1 MELCADCQERRLVRR
16 CSPWVRRVGGGRMVE
31 RDERKLADQDLAIN
45 AGIAAEIGR
54 LSDELSEARDQLA
67 ATCEVLAV
75 IGRSA
80 ADLEAVLETVVESAR
95 RLCAADA
102 GQVFLV
108 DGDRYRF
115 AYGSGMTAEYREFIT
130 NNPVVLDRGTLV
142 GRVGVDRRAT
152 QIMDVLDDP
161 DYGRPDVQR
170 VGGYRTIMGVP
181 MLLDGEVVGVLSVW
195 RTQVDPFSD
204 HAVEVLT
211 TFAAQAALAVRTVE
225 LVRTLESRSS
235 ELGRKV
241 NQLEALRAVGEAV
254 SSSLN
259 LTEMLNTIIT
269 QAVELSGSD
278 GGSIYEFEEG
288 TKEFRVETV
297 CGTSQE
303 AFDALRRA
311 RIGLDDT
318 FMGKAATLGRS
329 LELTDLRDAPL
340 DPHLS
345 ALAETGWRSLVAVP
359 MLREGR
365 IVGAMVIRRHTPGR
379 IPQEI
384 SDLLE
389 TFASQSALA
398 LTNAQLYRQLERQS
412 AALEIASRH
421 KSEFLA
427 SMSHELRT
435 PLNAIIGFSEVLLE
449 RMFGELNERQDDYL
463 RDIWSSGKHLLELLN
478 DILDLSKIEA
488 GQMVLNRSEFDV
500 GESLEY
506 CLSLVRERAIKQRI
520 LLNLEVEPEVG
531 LVNADRLRV
540 RQVVLNLL
548 SNAVKFTPDGGRVQV
563 RASMRDQDL
572 VVTVAD
578 TGPGVAAEDRQRIF
592 DSFQQGTHHTEQVE
606 GTGLGLTLS
615 KQIVELH
622 GGRIWVDSEP
632 GNGSTF
638 GFALPAGS
646 GDPALT
652 SVPLAALDPGLTM
665 EPAPDLGPTVVV
677 VEDDRRSF
685 DLLRVYL
692 EAAGA
697 RVVGA
702 RDGAEGLDTVRRL
715 NPAGVILDILLPGV
729 DGWEVLAQLK
739 ADPGTAAIPVIVVS
753 MVDERGR
760 GFALG
765 AAEYLVK
772 PVGKEQLLAALY
784 RAAAM
789 PERQHTVVAIDDD
802 PMAIELVRA
811 SLEPEG
817 WTVVGAATG
826 QEGLALIRERQ
837 PSAVLL
843 DLLMPGMDGFEVVE
857 ALRADPDTK
866 SVPVVILT
874 SKSMNQEDKERL
886 QGRITYVARKTEF
899 DLSGL
904 GGLLRWASTSRQ
916 SPDPESG

>member
-1 MELCADCQERRLVRR
+1 
-16 CSPWVRRVGGGRMVE
+16 MVE
-31 RDERKLADQDLAIN
+31 RDKRKPADQDPAIN
-45 AGIAAEIGR
+45 AETTEIER
-54 LSDELSEARDQLA
+54 LADELTEVREQLG
-67 ATCEVLAV
+67 ATSEVLAV
-75 IGRSA
+75 IGRSVSN
-80 ADLEAVLETVVESAR
+80 LEEVLETVVESGR
-95 RLCAADA
+95 KLCGADA
-102 GQVFLV
+102 GQISLV
-108 DGDRYRF
+108 DGDRYRL
-115 AYGSGMTAEYREFIT
+115 AYGSGMTAEHREFIA

-142 GRVGVDRRAT
+142 GRVGLDRRAT
-152 QIMDVLDDP
+152 QITDVLADP
-161 DYGRPDVQR
+161 DYSLAQAQR
-170 VGGYRTIMGVP
+170 AAGYRTLMGVP
-181 MLLDGEVVGVLSVW
+181 MLLEGEVVGVLMVW
-195 RTQVDPFSD
+195 RTKVDPFSD
-204 HAVEVLT
+204 HAVKVLT
-211 TFAAQAALAVRTVE
+211 AFAAQAALAVRTVD
-225 LVRTLESRSS
+225 LVRALESRTD

-241 NQLEALRAVGEAV
+241 TQLEALGVVGQAE
-254 SSSLN
+254 SFSLN
-259 LTEMLNTIIT
+259 LTEVLSTIIT
-269 QAVELSGSD
+269 QAVQLSGTD
-278 GGSIYEFEEG
+278 GGSIYEFDEDAR
-288 TKEFRVETV
+288 EFRVETV
-297 CGTSQE
+297 CGTRPE
-303 AFDALRRA
+303 ELDALRRT

-318 FMGKAATLGRS
+318 FLGKAAMLGRP

-345 ALAETGWRSLVAVP
+345 ILAEGGWRSLVAVP

-365 IVGAMVIRRHTPGR
+365 IVGAMVVRRRTPGR
-379 IPQEI
+379 VPQEI
-384 SDLLE
+384 CDLLE

-398 LTNAQLYRQLERQS
+398 LINAQLYRELERQS
-412 AALEIASRH
+412 AALEVASQH

-500 GESLEY
+500 RESLEY
-506 CLSLVRERAIKQRI
+506 CLALVRERAIKQRM
-520 LLNLEVEPEVG
+520 LLSLEVGPEVG
-531 LVNADRLRV
+531 LVNADRLRF

-548 SNAVKFTPDGGRVQV
+548 SNAVKFTPDGGRVGV
-563 RASMRDQDL
+563 RASIRDQIL
-572 VVTVAD
+572 VVEVAD

-592 DSFQQGTHHTEQVE
+592 DAFQQGTRHPEQTE

-615 KQIVELH
+615 KRILELH
-622 GGRIWVDSEP
+622 GGRIWVESEA
-632 GNGSTF
+632 GKGSTF

-646 GDPALT
+646 GEPALT
-652 SVPLAALDPGLTM
+652 SVPQAGLDSGFPAELASGP
-665 EPAPDLGPTVVV
+665 GPTVVV

-697 RVVGA
+697 RVVSA
-702 RDGAEGLDTVRRL
+702 RDGEEGLDTVRRL
-715 NPAGVILDILLPGV
+715 SPAGVILDILLPGI

-739 ADPGTAAIPVIVVS
+739 ADPDTAAIPVVVVS
-753 MVDERGR
+753 MLDERGR

-772 PVGKEQLLAALY
+772 PVGKDPLLAALH
-784 RAAAM
+784 RAAAI

-802 PMAIELVRA
+802 PLAIELVRA

-817 WTVVGAATG
+817 WTVLGAATG
-826 QEGLALIRERQ
+826 QEGLALIRERK

-857 ALRADPDTK
+857 ALRADPGTK

-874 SKSMNQEDKERL
+874 SKSMTQQDKERL

-904 GGLLRWASTSRQ
+904 AGLLRWASTSRQ
-916 SPDPESG
+916 SPASEPG

>member
-1 MELCADCQERRLVRR
+1 MAEWGKRKPADHDPAV
-16 CSPWVRRVGGGRMVE
+16 
-31 RDERKLADQDLAIN
+31 N
-45 AGIAAEIGR
+45 AGMTAETER
-54 LSDELSEARDQLA
+54 LGDELAEVREQLA
-67 ATCEVLAV
+67 ATSEVLAV

-80 ADLEAVLETVVESAR
+80 SDLEGVLETVVASAR
-95 RLCAADA
+95 KLCAADA

-115 AYGSGMTAEYREFIT
+115 AHGSGMSPEYRELIA
-130 NNPVVLDRGTLV
+130 NNPVVLDRGTV
-142 GRVGVDRRAT
+142 AGRVGLDRRAT
-152 QIMDVLDDP
+152 QITDVLADP
-161 DYGRPDVQR
+161 DYGLADAQR
-170 VGGYRTIMGVP
+170 LAGYRTVMGVP
-181 MLLDGEVVGVLSVW
+181 MLLDNEVIGMLTVW
-195 RTQVDPFSD
+195 RTQVNPFSD

-211 TFAAQAALAVRTVE
+211 AFAAQAALAVRTVD
-225 LVRTLESRSS
+225 LVRALASGTE

-241 NQLEALRAVGEAV
+241 TQLEALGTVGQAV

-259 LTEMLNTIIT
+259 LTDVLNTIIT
-269 QAVELSGSD
+269 QAVRLSGSD
-278 GGSIYEFEEG
+278 GGSIYEFDES
-288 TKEFRVETV
+288 TREFHVETV

-303 AFDALRRA
+303 AFDALRGA
-311 RIGLDDT
+311 RISLDDT
-318 FMGKAATLGRS
+318 FIGKAATLGRP

-340 DPHLS
+340 DPHLNV
-345 ALAETGWRSLVAVP
+345 LAETGWRSLVAVP

-379 IPQEI
+379 VPQEI
-384 SDLLE
+384 YDLLE

-398 LTNAQLYRQLERQS
+398 LINAQLYRRLEQQS
-412 AALEIASRH
+412 AALEVASQH

-488 GQMVLNRSEFDV
+488 GQMVLSRSEFV
-500 GESLEY
+500 VRESLEY
-506 CLSLVRERAIKQRI
+506 CLSMVRERALQQRV
-520 LLNLEVEPEVG
+520 LLSLDVDPEVG
-531 LVNADRLRV
+531 LLDADRLRF
-540 RQVVLNLL
+540 RQVVLNML
-548 SNAVKFTPDGGRVQV
+548 SNAVKFTSEGGRVDV
-563 RASMRDQDL
+563 SASLRGQDL
-572 VVTVAD
+572 VVLVAD
-578 TGPGVAAEDRQRIF
+578 TGVGVPAEDRERIF
-592 DSFQQGTHHTEQVE
+592 DAFQQGARPSGQVE

-615 KQIVELH
+615 KRILELH
-622 GGRIWVDSEP
+622 GGRIWVESEA
-632 GNGSTF
+632 GKGSTF
-638 GFALPAGS
+638 GIALPAGS
-646 GDPALT
+646 EEPAVK
-652 SVPLAALDPGLTM
+652 SVPQAGLDSDNTL
-665 EPAPDLGPTVVV
+665 EPAPGPRPTVVV

-697 RVVGA
+697 RVVSAG
-702 RDGAEGLDTVRRL
+702 DGEEGLDTVRRL
-715 NPAGVILDILLPGV
+715 SPAGVVLDILLPGI
-729 DGWEVLAQLK
+729 DGWDVLAQLK
-739 ADPGTAAIPVIVVS
+739 ADPGTASIPVVVVS

-765 AAEYLVK
+765 ATEYLVK

-789 PERQHTVVAIDDD
+789 ERKERHTVVAIDDD
-802 PMAIELVRA
+802 PLAIELVRA

-817 WTVVGAATG
+817 WTVLGAATG
-826 QEGLALIRERQ
+826 QQGLALIRERQ

-857 ALRADPDTK
+857 ALRADPETK

-874 SKSMNQEDKERL
+874 SKSMTPQDKERL

-904 GGLLRWASTSRQ
+904 GGLLRWASTSQ
-916 SPDPESG
+916 SPAAESG

>member
-1 MELCADCQERRLVRR
+1 
-16 CSPWVRRVGGGRMVE
+16 MVE
-31 RDERKLADQDLAIN
+31 RDKRKSADHDPANNSEITAEIERLADELAKVR
-45 AGIAAEIGR
+45 E
-54 LSDELSEARDQLA
+54 QLG
-67 ATCEVLAV
+67 ATSEVLAA

-80 ADLEAVLETVVESAR
+80 SDLEGVLETVVESAR
-95 RLCAADA
+95 KLCGADA

-108 DGDRYRF
+108 DGDRYRL
-115 AYGSGMTAEYREFIT
+115 AYGSGTTAEYREFIA
-130 NNPVVLDRGTLV
+130 NNPVVLDRRTLV
-142 GRVGVDRRAT
+142 GRIGLDRRAT
-152 QIMDVLDDP
+152 QITDVLADP
-161 DYGRPDVQR
+161 EYRTDAQR
-170 VGGYRTIMGVP
+170 MAGYRTIMGVP

-195 RTQVDPFSD
+195 RIQIHPFSGG
-204 HAVEVLT
+204 AVEVLT
-211 TFAAQAALAVRTVE
+211 TFAAQAALAVRTVD
-225 LVRTLESRSS
+225 LVRTLKSRTD

-241 NQLEALRAVGEAV
+241 SQLEALGAVGQAV

-259 LTEMLNTIIT
+259 PNEVLNTIIT
-269 QAVELSGSD
+269 QAVQLSGSD
-278 GGSIYEFEEG
+278 GGSIYKFDEDAR
-288 TKEFRVETV
+288 EFRVETV
-297 CGTSQE
+297 CGTSPE

-311 RIGLDDT
+311 RIALNDT
-318 FMGKAATLGRS
+318 FIGKAAALGRP

-345 ALAETGWRSLVAVP
+345 VLAETGWRSLVAVP

-365 IVGAMVIRRHTPGR
+365 VVGAMVIRRHTPGR
-379 IPQEI
+379 IPQEVY
-384 SDLLE
+384 DLLE
-389 TFASQSALA
+389 TFASQSSLA
-398 LTNAQLYRQLERQS
+398 LINAQLYRQLERQS
-412 AALEIASRH
+412 AALEVASRH

-488 GQMVLNRSEFDV
+488 GQMVLNRSEFAV
-500 GESLEY
+500 RESLEY
-506 CLSLVRERAIKQRI
+506 CLSMVRERALKQGI
-520 LLNLEVEPEVG
+520 LLSLEVDPQVG
-531 LVNADRLRV
+531 LLDADRLRF

-548 SNAVKFTPDGGRVQV
+548 SNAVKFTPDGGRVRV
-563 RASMRDQDL
+563 RAAIRDQDL
-572 VVTVAD
+572 VVEVTD
-578 TGPGVAAEDRQRIF
+578 TGPGVAVEDRQRIF
-592 DSFQQGTHHTEQVE
+592 DSFQQGLQHPEQTE

-615 KQIVELH
+615 KRILELH
-622 GGRIWVDSEP
+622 EGRIWVESEI
-632 GNGSTF
+632 GKGSTF

-646 GDPALT
+646 GEPALM
-652 SVPLAALDPGLTM
+652 SVPQVGLDSGFPTELAPG
-665 EPAPDLGPTVVV
+665 PGPTVVV

-697 RVVGA
+697 RVVSA
-702 RDGAEGLDTVRRL
+702 RDGEEGLDTVRRL
-715 NPAGVILDILLPGV
+715 SPAGVILDILLPGI

-739 ADPGTAAIPVIVVS
+739 ADPETAAIPVVVVS
-753 MVDERGR
+753 MLDERGR

-772 PVGKEQLLAALY
+772 PVGKDPLLAALH
-784 RAAAM
+784 RAAAI
-789 PERQHTVVAIDDD
+789 PERKHTVVAIDDD
-802 PMAIELVRA
+802 SLAIELVRA

-817 WTVVGAATG
+817 WTVLGAATG
-826 QEGLALIRERQ
+826 QEGLALVRERQ
-837 PSAVLL
+837 PCAVLL

-874 SKSMNQEDKERL
+874 SKSMTQQDKERL
-886 QGRITYVARKTEF
+886 QGRITYVARKAEF

-904 GGLLRWASTSRQ
+904 AGLVRWASTSRQ
-916 SPDPESG
+916 SPASESG

>member
-1 MELCADCQERRLVRR
+1 
-16 CSPWVRRVGGGRMVE
+16 MVE
-31 RDERKLADQDLAIN
+31 RDKRKPADQDPAIN
-45 AGIAAEIGR
+45 AEITAEIER
-54 LSDELSEARDQLA
+54 LGDELAEVREQLG
-67 ATCEVLAV
+67 ATSEVLAV

-80 ADLEAVLETVVESAR
+80 SDLERVLETVVESAR
-95 RLCAADA
+95 KLCGADT
-102 GQVFLV
+102 GEIFLV
-108 DGDRYRF
+108 DGDRYRL
-115 AYGSGMTAEYREFIT
+115 AYGSGMTAEYREFVA

-142 GRVGVDRRAT
+142 GRVALDRRAT
-152 QIMDVLDDP
+152 QITDVLADP
-161 DYGRPDVQR
+161 DYGRTEAQR
-170 VGGYRTIMGVP
+170 VAGFRTIMGVP

-195 RTQVDPFSD
+195 RTQVHPFSD

-211 TFAAQAALAVRTVE
+211 TFAAQAALAVRTVD
-225 LVRTLESRSS
+225 LVRTLESSTD
-235 ELGRKV
+235 ELGSKV
-241 NQLEALRAVGEAV
+241 TQLEALGAVGQAV

-259 LTEMLNTIIT
+259 LTEVLNTIIT
-269 QAVELSGSD
+269 QAVRLSGSD
-278 GGSIYEFEEG
+278 GGSIYEFDEDAR
-288 TKEFRVETV
+288 EFRVETV
-297 CGTSQE
+297 CGTSPE

-318 FMGKAATLGRS
+318 FIGKAATLGRP
-329 LELTDLRDAPL
+329 LELTDLREAPL
-340 DPHLS
+340 DPHLNV
-345 ALAETGWRSLVAVP
+345 LAESGWHSLVAVP

-384 SDLLE
+384 YDLLE
-389 TFASQSALA
+389 TFASQSSLA
-398 LTNAQLYRQLERQS
+398 LINAQLYRQLERQS
-412 AALEIASRH
+412 AALEVASRH

-488 GQMVLNRSEFDV
+488 GQMVLNRSEFAV
-500 GESLEY
+500 RESLEY
-506 CLSLVRERAIKQRI
+506 CLSMVRERALKQRI
-520 LLNLEVEPEVG
+520 LLSLEVDPQVG
-531 LVNADRLRV
+531 LLDADRLRF

-548 SNAVKFTPDGGRVQV
+548 SNAVKFTPDGGRVDV
-563 RASMRDQDL
+563 RASIRDQDL
-572 VVTVAD
+572 VMEVAD

-592 DSFQQGTHHTEQVE
+592 DAFQQGARLAGQTE

-615 KQIVELH
+615 KRILELH
-622 GGRIWVDSEP
+622 GGRIWVESEA
-632 GNGSTF
+632 GKGSTF
-638 GFALPAGS
+638 GFTLPTGS
-646 GDPALT
+646 GQSSLT
-652 SVPLAALDPGLTM
+652 SVPQVGLDSGLPAELSPG
-665 EPAPDLGPTVVV
+665 PGPTVVV

-697 RVVGA
+697 RVVSA
-702 RDGAEGLDTVRRL
+702 RDGEEGLDTVRRL
-715 NPAGVILDILLPGV
+715 SPAGVILDILLPGI

-753 MVDERGR
+753 MLDERGR

-772 PVGKEQLLAALY
+772 PVGKDQLLAALY

-789 PERQHTVVAIDDD
+789 PERKRTVVAIDDD
-802 PMAIELVRA
+802 PLAIELVRA

-817 WTVVGAATG
+817 WTVLGAATG
-826 QEGLALIRERQ
+826 QEGLAMIRERQ

-857 ALRADPDTK
+857 ALRADLDTK

-874 SKSMNQEDKERL
+874 SKSMTQQDKERL

-904 GGLLRWASTSRQ
+904 AGLLRWASTSRQ
-916 SPDPESG
+916 SPASESG

>member
-1 MELCADCQERRLVRR
+1 
-16 CSPWVRRVGGGRMVE
+16 MVE
-31 RDERKLADQDLAIN
+31 RNKRNPVDQDPAIN
-45 AGIAAEIGR
+45 AEITAETER
-54 LSDELSEARDQLA
+54 LADELAEVREQLG
-67 ATCEVLAV
+67 ATSEVLAV

-80 ADLEAVLETVVESAR
+80 SDLDRVLETVVESAR
-95 RLCAADA
+95 KLCGANA
-102 GQVFLV
+102 GQVFLAY
-108 DGDRYRF
+108 GDRFRLV
-115 AYGSGMTAEYREFIT
+115 YGSGMTAEYREFIAD
-130 NNPVVLDRGTLV
+130 NPVVLERGSLV
-142 GRVGVDRRAT
+142 GRVGLDRRAT
-152 QIMDVLDDP
+152 QITDVLADP
-161 DYGRPDVQR
+161 DYGQTEAQR
-170 VGGYRTIMGVP
+170 VAGFRTIMGVP

-195 RTQVDPFSD
+195 RTQVDAFSD
-204 HAVEVLT
+204 RAVEVLT
-211 TFAAQAALAVRTVE
+211 TFAAQAALAVRTVD
-225 LVRTLESRSS
+225 LVRTLESRTD
-235 ELGRKV
+235 ELGRKL
-241 NQLEALRAVGEAV
+241 NQLEALGTVGQAV

-259 LTEMLNTIIT
+259 LTEVLNTIIT
-269 QAVELSGSD
+269 QAVQLSGSD
-278 GGSIYEFEEG
+278 GGSIYEFDEDAR
-288 TKEFRVETV
+288 EFRVETV
-297 CGTSQE
+297 CGTSPE

-318 FMGKAATLGRS
+318 FIGKAATLGRP

-379 IPQEI
+379 VPQEI
-384 SDLLE
+384 YDLLE

-398 LTNAQLYRQLERQS
+398 LINAQLYRQLERQS
-412 AALEIASRH
+412 AALEVASRH

-488 GQMVLNRSEFDV
+488 GQMVLNRSEFAV
-500 GESLEY
+500 RESLEH
-506 CLSLVRERAIKQRI
+506 CLSMVRERALNQRI
-520 LLNLEVEPEVG
+520 LLNLEVDPQVG
-531 LVNADRLRV
+531 LLDADRLRF

-548 SNAVKFTPDGGRVQV
+548 SNAVKFTPDGGRVDV
-563 RASMRDQDL
+563 RASLRDQDL
-572 VVTVAD
+572 VVEVVD
-578 TGPGVAAEDRQRIF
+578 TGPGVTAEDRQRIF
-592 DSFQQGTHHTEQVE
+592 DAFQQGARLPRQTE

-615 KQIVELH
+615 KRILELH
-622 GGRIWVDSEP
+622 GGRIWVDSEA
-632 GNGSTF
+632 GQGSTF

-646 GDPALT
+646 GELALA
-652 SVPLAALDPGLTM
+652 SVPQAGQASGLPAGVPPG
-665 EPAPDLGPTVVV
+665 PGPTVVV

-697 RVVGA
+697 RVISA
-702 RDGAEGLDTVRRL
+702 RDGEEGLDTVRSL
-715 NPAGVILDILLPGV
+715 NPAGVVLDILLPGI
-729 DGWEVLAQLK
+729 DGWEVLARLK

-753 MVDERGR
+753 MLDERGR

-772 PVGKEQLLAALY
+772 PVGKDQLMAALY

-789 PERQHTVVAIDDD
+789 PERKHTVVAIDDD
-802 PMAIELVRA
+802 PLAIELVRA

-817 WTVVGAATG
+817 WTVLGAATG

-866 SVPVVILT
+866 TVPVVILT
-874 SKSMNQEDKERL
+874 SKSMTQQDKERL

-904 GGLLRWASTSRQ
+904 AGLLRWASTSRQ
-916 SPDPESG
+916 SPASEPG

>member
-1 MELCADCQERRLVRR
+1 
-16 CSPWVRRVGGGRMVE
+16 MVE
-31 RDERKLADQDLAIN
+31 RDKRKPADQDPAIH
-45 AGIAAEIGR
+45 AEITAETER
-54 LSDELSEARDQLA
+54 LADELAEVREQLG
-67 ATCEVLAV
+67 ATSEVLAV

-80 ADLEAVLETVVESAR
+80 SDLEGVLETVVESAR
-95 RLCAADA
+95 KLCGADA
-102 GQVFLV
+102 GGVYLV

-115 AYGSGMTAEYREFIT
+115 AYGSGMTAENREFIT
-130 NNPVVLDRGTLV
+130 NNPVFLDRGTLV
-142 GRVGVDRRAT
+142 GRVGLDRRAT
-152 QIMDVLDDP
+152 QITDVLADP
-161 DYGRPDVQR
+161 DYGRTDVQR
-170 VGGYRTIMGVP
+170 VGGFRTIMGVP
-181 MLLDGEVVGVLSVW
+181 MLLDGGVVGVLSVW
-195 RTQVDPFSD
+195 RTQVDPFSGR
-204 HAVEVLT
+204 AVEVLT
-211 TFAAQAALAVRTVE
+211 TFAAQAALAVRTVD
-225 LVRTLESRSS
+225 LVRALGSRTD

-241 NQLEALRAVGEAV
+241 NQLEALGAVGEAV

-259 LTEMLNTIIT
+259 LTEVLNTIVT
-269 QAVELSGSD
+269 QAVLLSGTY
-278 GGSIYEFEEG
+278 GGSVYEFDEDAR
-288 TKEFRVETV
+288 EFRVQTV
-297 CGTSQE
+297 CGTSP
-303 AFDALRRA
+303 AVLDALRRT

-318 FMGKAATLGRS
+318 FLGKAAKQGRPM
-329 LELTDLRDAPL
+329 ELPDLRDAPL

-345 ALAETGWRSLVAVP
+345 VLAEGGWRSLVAVP

-365 IVGAMVIRRHTPGR
+365 IIGALVVRRHTPGH

-384 SDLLE
+384 CDLLE

-398 LTNAQLYRQLERQS
+398 LINAQLYRQLERQS
-412 AALEIASRH
+412 AVLEVASRH

-488 GQMVLNRSEFDV
+488 GQMVLNRSEFAAR
-500 GESLEY
+500 ESLDY
-506 CLSLVRERAIKQRI
+506 CLSLVRERALKQRI
-520 LLNLEVEPEVG
+520 LLSLEVDPGIG
-531 LVNADRLRV
+531 LLDADRLRF

-548 SNAVKFTPDGGRVQV
+548 SNAVKFTPDGGRVDV
-563 RASMRDQDL
+563 RASIRDQDL
-572 VVTVAD
+572 VVEVAD

-592 DSFQQGTHHTEQVE
+592 DSFQQGARLPGQAE

-615 KQIVELH
+615 KRILELH
-622 GGRIWVDSEP
+622 GGRIWVESEA
-632 GNGSTF
+632 GKGSTF

-646 GDPALT
+646 GEPALT
-652 SVPLAALDPGLTM
+652 SVPQVGLDSGLPTELAPG
-665 EPAPDLGPTVVV
+665 PGPTVVV

-697 RVVGA
+697 RVVSA
-702 RDGAEGLDTVRRL
+702 RDGEEGLDTVRRL
-715 NPAGVILDILLPGV
+715 SPAGVILDILLPGI
-729 DGWEVLAQLK
+729 DGWEVLARLK
-739 ADPGTAAIPVIVVS
+739 ADPRTTAIPVIVVS
-753 MVDERGR
+753 MLDERGR

-772 PVGKEQLLAALY
+772 PVGKDQLLAAVY

-789 PERQHTVVAIDDD
+789 PERKHTVVAIDDD
-802 PMAIELVRA
+802 PLAIELVRA

-817 WTVVGAATG
+817 WTVLGAATG
-826 QEGLALIRERQ
+826 QEGLALIREQQ

-874 SKSMNQEDKERL
+874 SKSMTQQDKERL

-904 GGLLRWASTSRQ
+904 AGLLRWASMSRQ
-916 SPDPESG
+916 SPASESG

>member
-1 MELCADCQERRLVRR
+1 
-16 CSPWVRRVGGGRMVE
+16 MVE
-31 RDERKLADQDLAIN
+31 RDKRKPADQDPAIN
-45 AGIAAEIGR
+45 AEITAEIER
-54 LSDELSEARDQLA
+54 LGDELAEVREQLG
-67 ATCEVLAV
+67 ATSEVLAV

-80 ADLEAVLETVVESAR
+80 SDLERVLETVVESAR
-95 RLCAADA
+95 KLCGADT
-102 GQVFLV
+102 GEIFLL
-108 DGDRYRF
+108 DGDRYRL
-115 AYGSGMTAEYREFIT
+115 AYGSGMTAEYREFVA

-142 GRVGVDRRAT
+142 GRVALDRRAT
-152 QIMDVLDDP
+152 QITDVLADP
-161 DYGRPDVQR
+161 DYGRTEAQR
-170 VGGYRTIMGVP
+170 VAGFRTIMGVP

-195 RTQVDPFSD
+195 RTQVHPFSD

-211 TFAAQAALAVRTVE
+211 TFAAQAALAVRTVD
-225 LVRTLESRSS
+225 LVRTLESSTD
-235 ELGRKV
+235 ELGSKV
-241 NQLEALRAVGEAV
+241 TQLEALGAVGQAV

-259 LTEMLNTIIT
+259 LTEVLNTIIT
-269 QAVELSGSD
+269 QAVRLSGSD
-278 GGSIYEFEEG
+278 GGSIYEFDEDAR
-288 TKEFRVETV
+288 EFRVETV
-297 CGTSQE
+297 CGTSPE

-318 FMGKAATLGRS
+318 FIGKAATLGRP
-329 LELTDLRDAPL
+329 LELTDLREAPL
-340 DPHLS
+340 DPHLNV
-345 ALAETGWRSLVAVP
+345 LAESGWHSLVAVP

-384 SDLLE
+384 YDLLE
-389 TFASQSALA
+389 TFASQSSLA
-398 LTNAQLYRQLERQS
+398 LINAQLYRQLERQS
-412 AALEIASRH
+412 AALEVASRH

-488 GQMVLNRSEFDV
+488 GQMVLNRSEFAV
-500 GESLEY
+500 RESLEY
-506 CLSLVRERAIKQRI
+506 CLSMVRERALKQRI
-520 LLNLEVEPEVG
+520 LLSLEVDPQVG
-531 LVNADRLRV
+531 LLDADRLRF

-548 SNAVKFTPDGGRVQV
+548 SNAVKFTPDGGRVDV
-563 RASMRDQDL
+563 RASIRDQDL
-572 VVTVAD
+572 VMEVAD

-592 DSFQQGTHHTEQVE
+592 DAFQQGARLAGQTE

-615 KQIVELH
+615 KRILELH
-622 GGRIWVDSEP
+622 GGRIWVESEA
-632 GNGSTF
+632 GKGSTF
-638 GFALPAGS
+638 GFTLPTGS
-646 GDPALT
+646 GQSSLT
-652 SVPLAALDPGLTM
+652 SVPQVGLDSGLPAELSPG
-665 EPAPDLGPTVVV
+665 PGPTVVV

-697 RVVGA
+697 RVVSA
-702 RDGAEGLDTVRRL
+702 RDGEEGLDTVRRL
-715 NPAGVILDILLPGV
+715 SPAGVILDILLPGI

-753 MVDERGR
+753 MLDDRGR

-772 PVGKEQLLAALY
+772 PVGKDQLLAALY

-789 PERQHTVVAIDDD
+789 PERKRTVVAIDDD
-802 PMAIELVRA
+802 PLAIELVRA

-817 WTVVGAATG
+817 WTVLGAATG
-826 QEGLALIRERQ
+826 QEGLAMIRERQ

-857 ALRADPDTK
+857 ALRADLDTK

-874 SKSMNQEDKERL
+874 SKSMTQQDKERL

-904 GGLLRWASTSRQ
+904 AGLLRWASTSRQ
-916 SPDPESG
+916 SPASESG

>member
-1 MELCADCQERRLVRR
+1 
-16 CSPWVRRVGGGRMVE
+16 MVE
-31 RDERKLADQDLAIN
+31 GEKERLAGRDPAPN
-45 AGIAAEIGR
+45 GGTAAEIER
-54 LSDELSEARDQLA
+54 LRDELAGARGQLA
-67 ATCEVLAV
+67 AMSEVLAV

-80 ADLEAVLETVVESAR
+80 SDLEGVLETVVESAR
-95 RLCAADA
+95 NLCHADA

-108 DGDRYRF
+108 DEDRYRF
-115 AYGSGMTAEYREFIT
+115 SYGSGMTREYREFIA
-130 NNPVVLDRGTLV
+130 NNPVMLDRGTLA
-142 GRVGVDRRAT
+142 GRIALDRRAT
-152 QIMDVLDDP
+152 QITDVLADP
-161 DYGRPDVQR
+161 DYALADAQR
-170 VGGYRTIMGVP
+170 AGGYRTVMGVP
-181 MLLDGEVVGVLSVW
+181 MLLDGDVVGVLSVW

-204 HAVEVLT
+204 YAVEVLT
-211 TFAAQAALAVRTVE
+211 TFAAQAALAVRTVD
-225 LVRTLESRSS
+225 LIRTLESRTD
-235 ELGRKV
+235 ELGRKLT
-241 NQLEALRAVGEAV
+241 QLEALGTVGQAV

-259 LTEMLNTIIT
+259 LTEVLNTIIT

-278 GGSIYEFEEG
+278 GGSIYEFDEG
-288 TKEFRVETV
+288 AREFRVETV
-297 CGTSQE
+297 CGTSPE

-311 RIGLDDT
+311 RIRLDGT
-318 FMGKAATLGRS
+318 FIGQAATLGRP

-379 IPQEI
+379 IPQEVY
-384 SDLLE
+384 DLLE

-398 LTNAQLYRQLERQS
+398 LINAQLYRQLERQS

-488 GQMVLNRSEFDV
+488 GQMVLNRSEFV
-500 GESLEY
+500 VSESLEY
-506 CLSLVRERAIKQRI
+506 CLSMVRERALKQRI
-520 LLNLEVEPEVG
+520 QLSLEVDPGVG
-531 LVNADRLRV
+531 LLDADRLRF

-548 SNAVKFTPDGGRVQV
+548 SNAVKFTPEGGRVDV
-563 RASMRDQDL
+563 RAFIRDQVL
-572 VVTVAD
+572 VVLVAD
-578 TGPGVAAEDRQRIF
+578 TGVGVPAEDRERIF
-592 DSFQQGTHHTEQVE
+592 DSFQQGTRLSDQAE

-615 KQIVELH
+615 KRILELH
-622 GGRIWVDSEP
+622 GGTIWVDSEP
-632 GNGSTF
+632 GQGSTF
-638 GFALPAGS
+638 GIALPAG
-646 GDPALT
+646 
-652 SVPLAALDPGLTM
+652 PG
-665 EPAPDLGPTVVV
+665 EPAVKPVPQVRLAGVATGPAPSPGPTVVV

-697 RVVGA
+697 RVVSA
-702 RDGAEGLDTVRRL
+702 RDGREGLDTVRRL
-715 NPAGVILDILLPGV
+715 SPAGVILDILLPGI

-739 ADPGTAAIPVIVVS
+739 ADPGTAAIPVVVVS
-753 MVDERGR
+753 MLDERGR

-772 PVGKEQLLAALY
+772 PVGKEELLAALY

-789 PERQHTVVAIDDD
+789 PEQTHTVVAIDDD
-802 PMAIELVRA
+802 PLAIELVRA

-817 WTVVGAATG
+817 WTVLGAATG
-826 QEGLALIRERQ
+826 QEGLALIRDRQ

-866 SVPVVILT
+866 SLPVVILT
-874 SKSMNQEDKERL
+874 SKSMTQQDKERL

-916 SPDPESG
+916 PPASESE

>member
-1 MELCADCQERRLVRR
+1 
-16 CSPWVRRVGGGRMVE
+16 MVE
-31 RDERKLADQDLAIN
+31 RDKRKPADQDPAIN
-45 AGIAAEIGR
+45 AGTTAETER
-54 LSDELSEARDQLA
+54 LADELAEVREQLG
-67 ATCEVLAV
+67 ATSEVLAV

-80 ADLEAVLETVVESAR
+80 SDLDRVLETVVESAR
-95 RLCAADA
+95 KLCGADA

-108 DGDRYRF
+108 YGDGYRL
-115 AYGSGMTAEYREFIT
+115 AYGSGMTAEYREFIAD
-130 NNPVVLDRGTLV
+130 NPVVPERGSLV
-142 GRVGVDRRAT
+142 GRVGLGRRAT
-152 QIMDVLDDP
+152 QIDDVLADP
-161 DYGRPDVQR
+161 DYGQTEAQR
-170 VGGYRTIMGVP
+170 AGGFRTVMGVP
-181 MLLDGEVVGVLSVW
+181 MLLDGEVVGVLSVY

-204 HAVEVLT
+204 RAVEVLT
-211 TFAAQAALAVRTVE
+211 TFAAQAALAVRTVN
-225 LVRTLESRSS
+225 LVRALD
-235 ELGRKV
+235 RKV
-241 NQLEALRAVGEAV
+241 TQLEALGEVGEAV

-259 LTEMLNTIIT
+259 LTEVLNTIIAK
-269 QAVELSGSD
+269 AVKLSGSD
-278 GGSIYEFEEG
+278 GGSIYEFDEDAR
-288 TKEFRVETV
+288 EFRVETV

-318 FMGKAATLGRS
+318 FLGKAAALGRP

-340 DPHLS
+340 DPHLN

-384 SDLLE
+384 YDLLE

-398 LTNAQLYRQLERQS
+398 LINAKLYRQLERQS
-412 AALEIASRH
+412 AALEVASRH

-488 GQMVLNRSEFDV
+488 GQMVLNRSEFAV
-500 GESLEY
+500 RESLEH
-506 CLSLVRERAIKQRI
+506 CLSMVRERAHNQRI
-520 LLNLEVEPEVG
+520 LLNLEVDPQIG
-531 LVNADRLRV
+531 LLDADRLRF
-540 RQVVLNLL
+540 RQIVLNLL
-548 SNAVKFTPDGGRVQV
+548 SNAVKFTPDGGRVDV
-563 RASMRDQDL
+563 RAFIRGQDL
-572 VVTVAD
+572 VVQVAD

-592 DSFQQGTHHTEQVE
+592 DAFQQGSRHPGQTE

-615 KQIVELH
+615 KRILELH
-622 GGRIWVDSEP
+622 GGRIWVDSEA
-632 GNGSTF
+632 GQGSTF
-638 GFALPAGS
+638 GFALPAGP
-646 GDPALT
+646 GEPGLT
-652 SVPLAALDPGLTM
+652 SVPQAGLGSALPTGLAPGQ
-665 EPAPDLGPTVVV
+665 GPTVVV

-697 RVVGA
+697 RVVSA
-702 RDGAEGLDTVRRL
+702 RNGEEGLDTVRRL
-715 NPAGVILDILLPGV
+715 SPAGVVLDILLPGI

-739 ADPGTAAIPVIVVS
+739 ADPATAAIPVVVVS
-753 MVDERGR
+753 MLDERGR

-772 PVGKEQLLAALY
+772 PVGKDQLLAALY

-789 PERQHTVVAIDDD
+789 PEQRHTVVAIDDD
-802 PMAIELVRA
+802 PRAIELVRA

-817 WTVVGAATG
+817 WTVLGAPTG

-857 ALRADPDTK
+857 ALRADPGTK
-866 SVPVVILT
+866 TVPVVILT
-874 SKSMNQEDKERL
+874 SKSMTQQDKERL

-904 GGLLRWASTSRQ
+904 AGLLRWASTSRQ
-916 SPDPESG
+916 SPASEPE

>member
-1 MELCADCQERRLVRR
+1 
-16 CSPWVRRVGGGRMVE
+16 MVE
-31 RDERKLADQDLAIN
+31 RDQRKPADRAPAIN
-45 AGIAAEIGR
+45 AEITTEIER
-54 LSDELSEARDQLA
+54 LADELAEVREQLG
-67 ATCEVLAV
+67 ATSEVLAV

-80 ADLEAVLETVVESAR
+80 SNLEEVLETVVESGR
-95 RLCAADA
+95 KLCGADA
-102 GQVFLV
+102 GQIFLV
-108 DGDRYRF
+108 HGDRYRL
-115 AYGSGMTAEYREFIT
+115 AYGSGLTAEYREFIA

-142 GRVGVDRRAT
+142 GRVGLDRRAT
-152 QIMDVLDDP
+152 QITDVLADP
-161 DYGRPDVQR
+161 DYGLADAQR
-170 VGGYRTIMGVP
+170 VAGYRTIMGVP
-181 MLLDGEVVGVLSVW
+181 MLLEGEVVGILSVW

-204 HAVEVLT
+204 RAVEVLT
-211 TFAAQAALAVRTVE
+211 TFAAQAALAVGTVD
-225 LVRTLESRSS
+225 LVRALESRTD
-235 ELGRKV
+235 ELRRKV
-241 NQLEALRAVGEAV
+241 AQLEALGAVGQAV

-259 LTEMLNTIIT
+259 LTDVLNTIIT
-269 QAVELSGSD
+269 QAVRLSGSD
-278 GGSIYEFEEG
+278 GGSIYEFDEDAR
-288 TKEFRVETV
+288 EFRVETV
-297 CGTSQE
+297 CGTSPE
-303 AFDALRRA
+303 AFDALQRA

-318 FMGKAATLGRS
+318 FIGKAATLGRP

-345 ALAETGWRSLVAVP
+345 VLTESGWRSLVAVP

-384 SDLLE
+384 YDLLE

-398 LTNAQLYRQLERQS
+398 LINAQLYRQLERQS
-412 AALEIASRH
+412 AALAVASQH

-427 SMSHELRT
+427 NMSHELRT

-488 GQMVLNRSEFDV
+488 GQMVLNRSEFAV
-500 GESLEY
+500 RESLEY
-506 CLSLVRERAIKQRI
+506 CLSMVRERALNQRI
-520 LLNLEVEPEVG
+520 LLGLEVDSEVG
-531 LVNADRLRV
+531 LLDADRLRF

-548 SNAVKFTPDGGRVQV
+548 SNAVKFTPEGGRVDV
-563 RASMRDQDL
+563 RASIRGQDL
-572 VVTVAD
+572 VVLVAD
-578 TGPGVAAEDRQRIF
+578 TGVGVPAEDRERIF
-592 DSFQQGTHHTEQVE
+592 DSFQQGTRPSGQAE

-615 KQIVELH
+615 KRILELH
-622 GGRIWVDSEP
+622 GGRIWVESAA
-632 GNGSTF
+632 GKGSTF
-638 GFALPAGS
+638 GFAMPAGA
-646 GDPALT
+646 GEPALK
-652 SVPLAALDPGLTM
+652 SVPQAALAGITL
-665 EPAPDLGPTVVV
+665 EPALGPRPTVVV

-697 RVVGA
+697 RVVSAG
-702 RDGAEGLDTVRRL
+702 DGEEGLDTVRRL
-715 NPAGVILDILLPGV
+715 SPAGVVLDILLPGM
-729 DGWEVLAQLK
+729 DGWDVLAQLK

-753 MVDERGR
+753 MLDERGR

-765 AAEYLVK
+765 ATEYLVK

-789 PERQHTVVAIDDD
+789 PEQKRTVVAIDDD
-802 PMAIELVRA
+802 PLAIELARA

-817 WTVVGAATG
+817 WTVLGAATG
-826 QEGLALIRERQ
+826 QEGLVLVRERK

-857 ALRADPDTK
+857 ALRADPNTK
-866 SVPVVILT
+866 SIPVVILT
-874 SKSMNQEDKERL
+874 SKSMTRQDKERL

-904 GGLLRWASTSRQ
+904 AGLLRWASTSGQ
-916 SPDPESG
+916 SPASGSG

>member
-1 MELCADCQERRLVRR
+1 
-16 CSPWVRRVGGGRMVE
+16 MVE
-31 RDERKLADQDLAIN
+31 RDKRTSAGHDPAVDAGMTAETERL
-45 AGIAAEIGR
+45 G
-54 LSDELSEARDQLA
+54 DELAEVREQLA
-67 ATCEVLAV
+67 ATSEVLAV

-80 ADLEAVLETVVESAR
+80 FDLEGVLETVVESAR

-115 AYGSGMTAEYREFIT
+115 AYGSGMTPEYREFIA
-130 NNPVVLDRGTLV
+130 NYPMVLDRRTLA
-142 GRVGVDRRAT
+142 GRVGLDRRAT
-152 QIMDVLDDP
+152 QITDVLADP
-161 DYGRPDVQR
+161 DYGLADAQR
-170 VGGYRTIMGVP
+170 MAGYRTVMGVP
-181 MLLDGEVVGVLSVW
+181 MLLDGDVVGMLTVS
-195 RTQVDPFSD
+195 RNQVDPFSD
-204 HAVEVLT
+204 HAVDVLAA
-211 TFAAQAALAVRTVE
+211 FAAQAALAVRACD
-225 LVRTLESRSS
+225 LVRALESRTD

-241 NQLEALRAVGEAV
+241 TQLEALGAVGQAV
-254 SSSLN
+254 TSSLN
-259 LTEMLNTIIT
+259 LTEVLNTIIT
-269 QAVELSGSD
+269 QAVRLSGSD
-278 GGSIYEFEEG
+278 GGSIFEFDED
-288 TKEFRVETV
+288 TREFRVETV
-297 CGTSQE
+297 CGTSPE

-311 RIGLDDT
+311 RIRLEDT
-318 FMGKAATLGRS
+318 FIGKAATLGRP

-340 DPHLS
+340 DPHLK

-379 IPQEI
+379 IPHEI
-384 SDLLE
+384 YDLLE
-389 TFASQSALA
+389 TFAGQSALA
-398 LTNAQLYRQLERQS
+398 LINAQLYRQLERQS
-412 AALEIASRH
+412 AALAVASQH

-488 GQMVLNRSEFDV
+488 GQMVLSRSKFAV
-500 GESLEY
+500 RESLDY
-506 CLSLVRERAIKQRI
+506 CLSMVRERALQQRV
-520 LLNLEVEPEVG
+520 LLSLDVDPEVG
-531 LVNADRLRV
+531 PLDADRLRF

-548 SNAVKFTPDGGRVQV
+548 SNAVKFTPEGGRVDV
-563 RASMRDQDL
+563 RAFIRGQDL
-572 VVTVAD
+572 VVLVAD
-578 TGPGVAAEDRQRIF
+578 TGVGVQVEDRERIF
-592 DSFQQGTHHTEQVE
+592 DSFQQGARSSGQVE

-615 KQIVELH
+615 KRILELH
-622 GGRIWVDSEP
+622 GGRIWVESEA
-632 GNGSTF
+632 GKGSTF
-638 GFALPAGS
+638 GIALPAGS
-646 GDPALT
+646 E
-652 SVPLAALDPGLTM
+652 
-665 EPAPDLGPTVVV
+665 EPADQAVPQAGLNSGIALESALGPRPTVVV

-697 RVVGA
+697 RVVSAG
-702 RDGAEGLDTVRRL
+702 DGEEGLDTIRRL
-715 NPAGVILDILLPGV
+715 SPAGVVLDILLPGI
-729 DGWEVLAQLK
+729 DGWDVLAQLK

-753 MVDERGR
+753 MLDERGR

-765 AAEYLVK
+765 ATEYLVK

-789 PERQHTVVAIDDD
+789 PEQKHMVVAIDDD
-802 PMAIELVRA
+802 PLAIELVRA

-817 WTVVGAATG
+817 WTVLGAATG
-826 QEGLALIRERQ
+826 QEGLALIRERK

-857 ALRADPDTK
+857 ALRADPHTK

-874 SKSMNQEDKERL
+874 SKSMTPQDKERL

-904 GGLLRWASTSRQ
+904 AGLLRWASTSRQ
-916 SPDPESG
+916 FPVSESG

>member
-1 MELCADCQERRLVRR
+1 
-16 CSPWVRRVGGGRMVE
+16 MVD
-31 RDERKLADQDLAIN
+31 RDKRKP
-45 AGIAAEIGR
+45 AGHDPASNPGMTAGTGR
-54 LSDELSEARDQLA
+54 LGDELAEVREQLA
-67 ATCEVLAV
+67 ATSEVLAV

-80 ADLEAVLETVVESAR
+80 FDLERILETVVESAR

-115 AYGSGMTAEYREFIT
+115 AYGSGMTAEYREFIA
-130 NNPVVLDRGTLV
+130 NNPVVLDRGTLN
-142 GRVGVDRRAT
+142 GRVGLDRRAT
-152 QIMDVLDDP
+152 QITDVLADP
-161 DYGRPDVQR
+161 DYSLADAQR
-170 VGGYRTIMGVP
+170 MAGYRTVMGVP
-181 MLLDGEVVGVLSVW
+181 MLLDGDVVGMLSVW
-195 RTQVDPFSD
+195 RTHVDPFSD
-204 HAVEVLT
+204 RAVEVLT
-211 TFAAQAALAVRTVE
+211 AFAAQAALAVRAVD
-225 LVRTLESRSS
+225 LVRVLESRTG
-235 ELGRKV
+235 ELRRKV
-241 NQLEALRAVGEAV
+241 TQLEALGAVGQAV

-259 LTEMLNTIIT
+259 LTEVLNTIIT
-269 QAVELSGSD
+269 QAVQMSGSD
-278 GGSIYEFEEG
+278 GGSIYEFDEDAR
-288 TKEFRVETV
+288 EFRVETV
-297 CGTSQE
+297 CGTSPE
-303 AFDALRRA
+303 AFDALRSA
-311 RIGLDDT
+311 RIALEDT
-318 FMGKAATLGRS
+318 FIGKAATLGRP
-329 LELTDLRDAPL
+329 LELTDLREAPL
-340 DPHLS
+340 DPHLN
-345 ALAETGWRSLVAVP
+345 ALAESGWRSLVAVP

-379 IPQEI
+379 IPLEI
-384 SDLLE
+384 YDLLE

-398 LTNAQLYRQLERQS
+398 LINAQLYRQLERQS
-412 AALEIASRH
+412 AALAVASQH

-488 GQMVLNRSEFDV
+488 GQMVLSRSKFAV
-500 GESLEY
+500 RESLDY
-506 CLSLVRERAIKQRI
+506 CLSMVRERALQQRV
-520 LLNLEVEPEVG
+520 LLSLDVDPEIG
-531 LVNADRLRV
+531 LLDADRLRF

-548 SNAVKFTPDGGRVQV
+548 SNAVKFTPEGGRVDV
-563 RASMRDQDL
+563 RAFVRGQDL
-572 VVTVAD
+572 VVLVAD
-578 TGPGVAAEDRQRIF
+578 TGVGVQAEDRERIF
-592 DSFQQGTHHTEQVE
+592 DSFQQGTHSSEQVE

-615 KQIVELH
+615 KRILELH
-622 GGRIWVDSEP
+622 GGRIWVESEA
-632 GNGSTF
+632 GKGSTF
-638 GFALPAGS
+638 GIALPAGS
-646 GDPALT
+646 EEPA
-652 SVPLAALDPGLTM
+652 M
-665 EPAPDLGPTVVV
+665 EPAPQAGITLDPALGPRPTVVV

-697 RVVGA
+697 RVVSAG
-702 RDGAEGLDTVRRL
+702 DGEEGLDTVRRL
-715 NPAGVILDILLPGV
+715 NPAGVVLDILLPGI

-753 MVDERGR
+753 MLDERGR

-765 AAEYLVK
+765 ATEYLVK

-784 RAAAM
+784 RATAM
-789 PERQHTVVAIDDD
+789 PEQKHMVVAIDDD
-802 PMAIELVRA
+802 PLAIELVRA

-817 WTVVGAATG
+817 WTVLGAATG
-826 QEGLALIRERQ
+826 QEGLALIRERK

-874 SKSMNQEDKERL
+874 SKSMTPQDKERL
-886 QGRITYVARKTEF
+886 HGRITYVARKTEF

-904 GGLLRWASTSRQ
+904 AGLLRWASTSRQ
-916 SPDPESG
+916 SPVSESG